1 MNILL
6 LSYGVPYPP
15 DSGPRVKTYQLI
27 RHLAGRH
34 RVSLVCLDYDGT
46 GAARAPALQGL
57 CADVRVVRVP
67 ATRWRALAGKL
78 ARLFGGRPAILARCA
93 SDELHGLLAQMVAEA
108 AAAGRPFDLVHVD
121 QIVMAPFAE
130 RLALPRLLDA
140 HNAVWKIYADAAEQQ
155 GWLARWLGRHEAA
168 RLRAYEGRICA
179 EFEAVLT
186 VSEADRAA
194 LAEAAGGAG
203 ALGVLPLGVDSRALP
218 PVQRAPEAQ
227 GVLSLAAPGWPPNAE
242 GIAWFAREVFPLVR
256 RAAPASTLFICGA
269 QPRPELLALPERA
282 PGIEVTGFVNPIP
295 YLERAAV
302 LIAPL
307 RSSGGMRVML
317 LEALAR
323 GVPVVATTL
332 ACAGLELAAGEHLL
346 IADSPSEFADAVALL
361 LRDPE
366 LGARIA
372 AAGRRRV
379 IERYDWRALYPAID
393 LVYARITAQGA
404 PHSEETPAGQAVAI
418 S

>member
-6 LSYGVPYPP
+6 LSCGVPYPP

-27 RHLAGRH
+27 RHLASRH
-34 RVSLVCLDYDGT
+34 RVSLVCLDPDGT
-46 GAARAPALQGL
+46 GAARAPALQDL
-57 CADVRVVRVP
+57 CADLRVVQLP
-67 ATRWRALAGKL
+67 ARRGEWL
-78 ARLFGGRPAILARCA
+78 ARLFGGQPALLARYR
-93 SDELHGLLAQMVAEA
+93 SDELHRLLAQMVAEA
-108 AAAGRPFDLVHVD
+108 AAAKQPFDLVHVD
-121 QIVMAPFAE
+121 QIVMAPYAE
-130 RLALPRLLDA
+130 RLALPRVLDA

-155 GWLARWLGRHEAA
+155 GWPGSWLARQEAA

-186 VSEADRAA
+186 VSEEDRAA
-194 LAEAAGGAG
+194 LAEASGGAG
-203 ALGVLPLGVDSRALP
+203 ALSVVPLGVDSSALP
-218 PVQRAPEAQ
+218 SVRRAAGAQ
-227 GVLSLAAPGWPPNAE
+227 DVLSLATPGWPPNAD

-256 RAAPASTLFICGA
+256 RAAPASRFFICGP
-269 QPRPELLALPERA
+269 QPTPELQDLPERA
-282 PGIEVTGFVNPIP
+282 SGIEVTGFVNPLP

-332 ACAGLELAAGEHLL
+332 ACAGLELTAGEHLL

-372 AAGRRRV
+372 AAGRQRV

-404 PHSEETPAGQAVAI
+404 PQSQEGPTGQPVAI